1 MDLNSHKIHSAA
13 ESHPVHTVP
22 SKLRAH
28 TAQATHPVLMVL
40 NSPRTHTAQA
50 ILQVPMALNSPR
62 AHTAQAIHPVRMVL
76 SNLRAH
82 TDKANHPVPMV
93 LNSPRAHTAQANHPV
108 PMVLNSPR
116 AHTAQASPLNPMG
129 LKRALL
135 LMHLS
140 KLLSVHMV
148 FQMALS
154 LAYLVFTK
162 LSTIRS
168 FLMEKLIH
176 TDLQKHKVL
185 TDHLLLTARVICLN
199 LTPTTYLTKKTR
211 CMKRHLLIQA
221 FTNDHQARP
230 REVLTVLQHQNL
242 CRRTPLNLAHLL
254 QSVTLDKSN
263 P

>member
-1 MDLNSHKIHSAA
+1 MIFTDLNSHKIHSAA

-22 SKLRAH
+22 SKMRAH
-28 TAQATHPVLMVL
+28 TDQASLPVL
-40 NSPRTHTAQA
+40 
-50 ILQVPMALNSPR
+50 MALNSPR
-62 AHTAQAIHPVRMVL
+62 AHTDQASL
-76 SNLRAH
+76 
-82 TDKANHPVPMV
+82 PVPMV
-93 LNSPRAHTAQANHPV
+93 LSSPRVHTAQATHPIH
-108 PMVLNSPR
+108 MVLNSPR

-162 LSTIRS
+162 LRTIRS
-168 FLMEKLIH
+168 FLLEKLIH
-176 TDLQKHKVL
+176 TDLHLHKVL
-185 TDHLLLTARVICLN
+185 TDHLLLTARVICLTV
-199 LTPTTYLTKKTR
+199 TPTTYLTKKTR

-230 REVLTVLQHQNL
+230 REVLTVLQHQKL
-242 CRRTPLNLAHLL
+242 CQRTPLNLAPPL
-254 QSVTLDKSN
+254 QNVTLE
-263 P
+263 